1 MTGTA
6 LPGDGT
12 VTDSALPE
20 SGTVTDS
27 LLPGNGTV
35 TRSVLKEQSAGLA
48 VRAIPLGI
56 RTGIALTLTSV
67 IGFFA
72 FLWPLIIGGGSI
84 LAHNAAAPV
93 VLAGVL
99 LAVVLISLV
108 ALGDGGIDAKT
119 VTMLGLL
126 AAIGAVLR
134 PLSAGSAGVE
144 FVFLF
149 IILGGR
155 VFGAGFGF
163 ALGSITLFASA
174 LLTGGFGPWL
184 PFQMIAA
191 SWMGMGAGLLPRR
204 MSGAR
209 ELVTLSLFAAAAG
222 FLFGQL
228 MNLSFWPFTLGPG
241 TGLSFESGAPLIENL
256 HRFALFSLTTS
267 LGWDLMR
274 AAVLAVGV
282 ALLGRPVLAAL
293 RRTARIASF
302 TSAKGTEKSSEQNTP

>member
-1 MTGTA
+1 MTETLVEPVEKVAGRSWPVA
-6 LPGDGT
+6 
-12 VTDSALPE
+12 V
-20 SGTVTDS
+20 
-27 LLPGNGTV
+27 
-35 TRSVLKEQSAGLA
+35 RSV
-48 VRAIPLGI
+48 PLGI
-56 RTGIALTLTSV
+56 RTGLALALTSLV
-67 IGFFA
+67 GLMA
-72 FLWPLIIGGGSI
+72 FMWPLLLGGGSV
-84 LAHNAAAPV
+84 LAHNASAPV

-108 ALGDGGIDAKT
+108 ALGDGTIDAKT
-119 VTMLGLL
+119 ATMLGLL
-126 AAIGAVLR
+126 AAVGAVLR
-134 PLSAGSAGVE
+134 PLSAGSAGIE

-163 ALGSITLFASA
+163 ALGSITLFTSA

-204 MSGAR
+204 MRGAR
-209 ELVTLSLFAAAAG
+209 ELATLAVFAAVSG

-241 TGLSFESGAPLIENL
+241 TGLSFVPGASVLENL
-256 HRFALFSLTTS
+256 HHFALYSLTTS

-274 AAVLAVGV
+274 AVVLALGV
-282 ALLGRPVLAAL
+282 ALLGRPVLSAL

-302 TSAKGTEKSSEQNTP
+302 TKSSTPECTAAGSRHPHPRGDR

>member
-1 MTGTA
+1 M
-6 LPGDGT
+6 
-12 VTDSALPE
+12 SATHTPNP
-20 SGTVTDS
+20 TPAS
-27 LLPGNGTV
+27 LTELEVGSL
-35 TRSVLKEQSAGLA
+35 TRSRLAA
-48 VRAIPLGI
+48 VRAVPLGI
-56 RTGIALTLTSV
+56 RTGMALALTSAV
-67 IGFFA
+67 GIMA
-72 FLWPLIIGGGSI
+72 FVWPLLVGGGSI
-84 LAHNAAAPV
+84 LAQNASAPV

-108 ALGDGGIDAKT
+108 TLGDGGIDAKT

-204 MSGAR
+204 MRGAS
-209 ELVTLSLFAAAAG
+209 EIVSLALFAAVSG

-241 TGLSFESGAPLIENL
+241 TGLSFVPGAPLLENL
-256 HRFALFSLTTS
+256 QHFALFSLATS
-267 LGWDLMR
+267 LGWDLLR
-274 AAVLAVGV
+274 AVVLALGI
-282 ALLGRPVLAAL
+282 ALLGRPVLSAL
-293 RRTARIASF
+293 RRTARIGSF
-302 TSAKGTEKSSEQNTP
+302 SAAVQQEVRATQPHHCHTDS

>member
-1 MTGTA
+1 MT
-6 LPGDGT
+6 DR
-12 VTDSALPE
+12 V
-20 SGTVTDS
+20 V
-27 LLPGNGTV
+27 
-35 TRSVLKEQSAGLA
+35 KEQILRAGAAPAAAFA
-48 VRAIPLGI
+48 VRALPLGI
-56 RTGIALTLTSV
+56 RTGFTLALTSV
-67 IGFFA
+67 IGLFA
-72 FLWPLIIGGGSI
+72 FTWPLIIGGGSI
-84 LAHNAAAPV
+84 LAQNATAPI

-155 VFGAGFGF
+155 VFGPGFGF

-191 SWMGMGAGLLPRR
+191 SWMGMGAGLLPHR
-204 MSGAR
+204 MRGAR
-209 ELVTLSLFAAAAG
+209 ELVTLSLFAAASG

-241 TGLSFESGAPLIENL
+241 TGLSFVAGAPLLENL
-256 HRFALFSLTTS
+256 HHFALFSLTTS
-267 LGWDLMR
+267 LGWDLLR
-274 AAVLAVGV
+274 AIVLALGI
-282 ALLGRPVLAAL
+282 ALLGRPVLSAL
-293 RRTARIASF
+293 RRTARIGSF
-302 TSAKGTEKSSEQNTP
+302 SAPRSGSAAAVDNMVGPHQRGIT